1 MAKARTLV
9 GLDVHAAKVVAAIL
23 DAETGELRFQRLG
36 GESGPVVELCRVLP
50 GPVRATYE
58 QPARRPRSLLDGG
71 PHDETRSCGHPDPRI
86 SA

>member
-36 GESGPVVELCRVLP
+36 GESGPVVGLGGSPSRT
-50 GPVRATYE
+50 GTG
-58 QPARRPRSLLDGG
+58 RRWR
-71 PHDETRSCGHPDPRI
+71 RRI
-86 SA
+86 GLGDT